1 MRSPSVKP
9 SAYPPLPFHLIRFLI
24 ALSSLVVGV
33 ILAVFTYH
41 LHADGYKLPYSF
53 LVVSKHPT
61 YPHPSSQTNINTNKS
76 HQLFVSAGLSLLNI
90 ILTSIIHCSCGL
102 STKLSISLNILL
114 TILWALSLGLL
125 SWSLASTITTA
136 CTTTYWGN
144 STGISVCRTY
154 KTLFTF
160 TAIGLVSYIAAV
172 WLDVIVRRRQTR
184 LGVYDAMGSHPGLD
198 DSGAFDVKMDERH
211 SESTPAL
218 HDYDNVP
225 PAMSGAHGQGPP
237 GYGHN
242 LEYAHAG
249 EAQNYYDTA
258 PGMSHRGAPR
268 VRFSAYD
275 QGGQQRPTENTGY
288 DPAMYR

>member
-1 MRSPSVKP
+1 MRPQVKP

-24 ALSSLVVGV
+24 FLSSIVVGV

-41 LHADGYKLPYSF
+41 LHADGFKLPYSF
-53 LVVSKHPT
+53 LV
-61 YPHPSSQTNINTNKS
+61 
-76 HQLFVSAGLSLLNI
+76 LFVSSGLSILNI
-90 ILTSIIHCSCGL
+90 LLTSVIHCSCGL

-125 SWSLASTITTA
+125 SWSIATTITTS
-136 CTTTYWGN
+136 CTIAYWGN
-144 STGISVCRTY
+144 STGISVCRSY
-154 KTLFTF
+154 KALFAFNAT
-160 TAIGLVSYIAAV
+160 GLVSYIAAV
-172 WLDVIVRRRQTR
+172 WLDVVVRRRQTR

-198 DSGAFDVKMDERH
+198 DSGAFDVKMDDRH

-218 HDYDNVP
+218 NDYDNVP
-225 PAMSGAHGQGPP
+225 AMSGA
-237 GYGHN
+237 YD
-242 LEYAHAG
+242 HAG
-249 EAQNYYDTA
+249 DAQHYHDSA

-275 QGGQQRPTENTGY
+275 QGGYQRPAEHTGY

>member
-1 MRSPSVKP
+1 MRSSSVKP

-24 ALSSLVVGV
+24 FLSSSVVGV

-53 LVVSKHPT
+53 LV
-61 YPHPSSQTNINTNKS
+61 
-76 HQLFVSAGLSLLNI
+76 LFVSSGLSLLNLT
-90 ILTSIIHCSCGL
+90 LTSVIHCSCGL

-125 SWSLASTITTA
+125 SWSLSSTITTA

-144 STGISVCRTY
+144 STGIAVCRSY
-154 KTLFTF
+154 KALFTF
-160 TAIGLVSYIAAV
+160 NAVGLASHIAAV

-184 LGVYDAMGSHPGLD
+184 LGAYDAMSSHPGLD
-198 DSGAFDVKMDERH
+198 DSGAFDVKMDDRH

-218 HDYDNVP
+218 HDYDNVL
-225 PAMSGAHGQGPP
+225 PAMSGAHGQGYAQAHAQGTPV
-237 GYGHN
+237 YGQN
-242 LEYAHAG
+242 LEHAQVG

-268 VRFSAYD
+268 VRFNPYAQD
-275 QGGQQRPTENTGY
+275 GHQRPADNTGY

>member
-9 SAYPPLPFHLIRFLI
+9 SAYPPVPFHLIRFLI
-24 ALSSLVVGV
+24 SLSSLVVGV

-53 LVVSKHPT
+53 LV
-61 YPHPSSQTNINTNKS
+61 
-76 HQLFVSAGLSLLNI
+76 LFVSSGLSLLNI
-90 ILTSIIHCSCGL
+90 ILTSVIHCSCGL

-125 SWSLASTITTA
+125 SWSLSSTITTS

-144 STGISVCRTY
+144 STGIAVCRSY
-154 KTLFTF
+154 KALFTF
-160 TAIGLVSYIAAV
+160 TVIGVVSYIAAV

-184 LGVYDAMGSHPGLD
+184 LGAYDPMGSHPGLD
-198 DSGAFDVKMDERH
+198 DSGAFDVKMDDHH

-225 PAMSGAHGQGPP
+225 PTMSGAHGQAHAQEHSV
-237 GYGHN
+237 YEHN
-242 LEYAHAG
+242 VQHAHAG

-268 VRFSAYD
+268 VRFGSVD
-275 QGGQQRPTENTGY
+275 EDGHQRPAQNTGY

>member
-9 SAYPPLPFHLIRFLI
+9 SAYPPVPFHLIRFLI
-24 ALSSLVVGV
+24 SLSSLVVGV

-41 LHADGYKLPYSF
+41 LHVDGYKLPYSF
-53 LVVSKHPT
+53 LV
-61 YPHPSSQTNINTNKS
+61 
-76 HQLFVSAGLSLLNI
+76 LFVSSGLSLLNI
-90 ILTSIIHCSCGL
+90 ILTSVIHCSCGL

-125 SWSLASTITTA
+125 SWSLSSTITTS
-136 CTTTYWGN
+136 CTSTYWGN
-144 STGISVCRTY
+144 STGIAVCRSY
-154 KTLFTF
+154 KALFTF
-160 TAIGLVSYIAAV
+160 TIIGLVSYIAAV

-184 LGVYDAMGSHPGLD
+184 LGTYDPMGSHPGLD
-198 DSGAFDVKMDERH
+198 DSGAFDVKMDDRH

-225 PAMSGAHGQGPP
+225 PAMSGGHGQAHAQGPSV
-237 GYGHN
+237 YEHN
-242 LEYAHAG
+242 MEHAHAG

-268 VRFSAYD
+268 VRFSAVD
-275 QGGQQRPTENTGY
+275 EDGHQRPAQNTGY

>member
-9 SAYPPLPFHLIRFLI
+9 SAYPPVPFHLIRFLI
-24 ALSSLVVGV
+24 SLSSLVVGV

-53 LVVSKHPT
+53 LV
-61 YPHPSSQTNINTNKS
+61 
-76 HQLFVSAGLSLLNI
+76 LFVSSGLSLLNI
-90 ILTSIIHCSCGL
+90 ILTSVIHCSCGL
-102 STKLSISLNILL
+102 STKLSITLNILL
-114 TILWALSLGLL
+114 TILWTLSLGLL
-125 SWSLASTITTA
+125 SWSLSSTITTS

-144 STGISVCRTY
+144 STGIAVCRSY

-160 TAIGLVSYIAAV
+160 TIIGVVSYIAAV

-184 LGVYDAMGSHPGLD
+184 LGAYDPMGSHPGLD
-198 DSGAFDVKMDERH
+198 DSGAFDVKMDDRH

-225 PAMSGAHGQGPP
+225 AMSGAHGP
-237 GYGHN
+237 GQALVQEPSVYEHN
-242 LEYAHAG
+242 MQHAHAG

-268 VRFSAYD
+268 VRFSAFEE
-275 QGGQQRPTENTGY
+275 GGHQRPAQNTGY

>member
-24 ALSSLVVGV
+24 FLSSIVVGV

-53 LVVSKHPT
+53 LV
-61 YPHPSSQTNINTNKS
+61 
-76 HQLFVSAGLSLLNI
+76 LFVSSGLSLLNLL
-90 ILTSIIHCSCGL
+90 LTSVIHCSCGL

-125 SWSLASTITTA
+125 SWSLSSTITTS

-144 STGISVCRTY
+144 STGIAVCRSY
-154 KTLFTF
+154 KALFTF
-160 TAIGLVSYIAAV
+160 NIIGLVSYIAAV

-184 LGVYDAMGSHPGLD
+184 LGTYDPMGSHPGLD
-198 DSGAFDVKMDERH
+198 DSGAFDVKMDDRL

-225 PAMSGAHGQGPP
+225 PAMSGAHNQGYGQGHGQENSQAHAQGPP
-237 GYGHN
+237 VYEQN
-242 LEYAHAG
+242 LEHAHTG

-268 VRFSAYD
+268 VRFSPHD
-275 QGGQQRPTENTGY
+275 QDGQQRPAENTGY

>member
-1 MRSPSVKP
+1 MKSPSVKP

-24 ALSSLVVGV
+24 FLSSIVVGV

-41 LHADGYKLPYSF
+41 LHADGFKLPYSF
-53 LVVSKHPT
+53 LV
-61 YPHPSSQTNINTNKS
+61 
-76 HQLFVSAGLSLLNI
+76 LFVSSGLSLLNI
-90 ILTSIIHCSCGL
+90 LLTSVIHCSCGL

-125 SWSLASTITTA
+125 GWSIASTITTT
-136 CTTTYWGN
+136 CTAAYWGN
-144 STGISVCRTY
+144 STGIAVCRSY
-154 KTLFTF
+154 KALFTF
-160 TAIGLVSYIAAV
+160 TITGLVSYIAAV

-184 LGVYDAMGSHPGLD
+184 LGVYDAMGSQPGLD
-198 DSGAFDVKMDERH
+198 DSGAFDVKMDDRH

-225 PAMSGAHGQGPP
+225 PAMSGAYGQGHAPAPP
-237 GYGHN
+237 VYERN

-249 EAQNYYDTA
+249 DAQDYYDSA
-258 PGMSHRGAPR
+258 PGMSHRGVPR
-268 VRFSAYD
+268 VRFSAYEQD
-275 QGGQQRPTENTGY
+275 GHQRPAENTGY

>member
-53 LVVSKHPT
+53 LV
-61 YPHPSSQTNINTNKS
+61 
-76 HQLFVSAGLSLLNI
+76 LFVSAGLSLLNI

-275 QGGQQRPTENTGY
+275 QGGQQRPTENTG
-288 DPAMYR
+288 MTLLCIVE

>member
-24 ALSSLVVGV
+24 SLSSIVTGV

-53 LVVSKHPT
+53 LV
-61 YPHPSSQTNINTNKS
+61 
-76 HQLFVSAGLSLLNI
+76 LFVASGLSLLNI
-90 ILTSIIHCSCGL
+90 FLTSIIHCSCGL

-125 SWSLASTITTA
+125 SWSLASTITTS

-144 STGISVCRTY
+144 STGIAVCRSY
-154 KTLFTF
+154 KALFTF
-160 TAIGLVSYIAAV
+160 TVIGLVSYIAAV
-172 WLDVIVRRRQTR
+172 WLDVVVRRRQTR
-184 LGVYDAMGSHPGLD
+184 LGVYDPMGSHPGLG
-198 DSGAFDVKMDERH
+198 DSDAFDVKMDDRH

-225 PAMSGAHGQGPP
+225 PAMHGAYGHGHDQAPP
-237 GYGHN
+237 VYEHN
-242 LEYAHAG
+242 LEHAPAG
-249 EAQNYYDTA
+249 EAQNYYHDA
-258 PGMSHRGAPR
+258 PGMNHRAAPR
-268 VRFSAYD
+268 VHFSSYD
-275 QGGQQRPTENTGY
+275 QDGHQRQAENTGY